1 MSHVILMA
9 LTPVFFVMALGYV
22 AGRWHIVENHHV
34 SGLNA
39 LVMSFAVPA
48 SLFVATASAPR
59 SEMIAQA
66 PLIAILGADMLIVYL
81 LGYLFLTRL
90 ARASTAEASLQ
101 ALTIAFPN
109 LAGVGLPMVSA
120 LLGPTETVPVAVALA
135 TGSILLSPPTLIL
148 LELSSGKEKND
159 TGISA
164 AQMSRALWHALT
176 KPVVVAPILGILLS
190 LSGLDLDSVTAA
202 SLNLIGQAAG
212 GVALF
217 LTGLILSAQ
226 PFRLDWKVVCATAAS
241 DVMRPLL
248 AAAIVYIFPVSS
260 EIVRGSI
267 LLAAVPSGFFGILF
281 AETYQVRSHG
291 MGSTVIASTV
301 FSILTLAITIGILFP
316 Q

>member
-1 MSHVILMA
+1 M
-9 LTPVFFVMALGYV
+9 
-22 AGRWHIVENHHV
+22 
-34 SGLNA
+34 
-39 LVMSFAVPA
+39 
-48 SLFVATASAPR
+48 
-59 SEMIAQA
+59 
-66 PLIAILGADMLIVYL
+66 
-81 LGYLFLTRL
+81 
-90 ARASTAEASLQ
+90 
-101 ALTIAFPN
+101 
-109 LAGVGLPMVSA
+109 SA

-159 TGISA
+159 TKISA

-260 EIVRGSI
+260 EIVKGSI

-291 MGSTVIASTV
+291 MGSMVIASTV
-301 FSILTLAITIGILFP
+301 FSTASLAIIIAKFFP
-316 Q
+316 